1 MPAWAMEDSDS
12 DGGGDNQDSS
22 SGKKKGG
29 KKKGGGDIEMQKQGD
44 DNNKYMADFFKHV
57 EDINA
62 DIKAVSQA
70 SKDITA
76 INEKSMRA
84 TTTAEEKS
92 LSKKLGPLIS
102 STNKKAKKTK
112 QLLGILKE
120 DTDQLK
126 AEGKLNASDVRVRE
140 NMNTTLTKKFIDEM
154 KTYQQAQQKY
164 KTDIKNKVK
173 RQVQV
178 IKPDATDEEIDEVM
192 KSEGGKDALYKQSIL
207 AGGVNDQIKT
217 TYAKV
222 AGKYQ
227 DVLTLEQSV
236 AELHQMFLDFALL
249 TERQGEMLDQIE
261 FNVEQAADY
270 VEEANVETHTAIEY
284 QKSIR
289 KKQCWIILIV
299 TVGAAIVM
307 YFLFK

>member
-1 MPAWAMEDSDS
+1 MDDMPAWAMEDSDS
-12 DGGGDNQDSS
+12 DGDGDNQDSS

-102 STNKKAKKTK
+102 DTNKRAKNTK

-120 DTDQLK
+120 ETDKLK
-126 AEGKLNASDVRVRE
+126 AEGKLNASDVRYVSTRIVICCY
-140 NMNTTLTKKFIDEM
+140 MISMIADAYFIIFYKKFSFEARNSPIHNGM
-154 KTYQQAQQKY
+154 L
-164 KTDIKNKVK
+164 
-173 RQVQV
+173 
-178 IKPDATDEEIDEVM
+178 EI
-192 KSEGGKDALYKQSIL
+192 APNQL
-207 AGGVNDQIKT
+207 
-217 TYAKV
+217 
-222 AGKYQ
+222 
-227 DVLTLEQSV
+227 
-236 AELHQMFLDFALL
+236 
-249 TERQGEMLDQIE
+249 
-261 FNVEQAADY
+261 
-270 VEEANVETHTAIEY
+270 
-284 QKSIR
+284 
-289 KKQCWIILIV
+289 
-299 TVGAAIVM
+299 
-307 YFLFK
+307 